1 MFIDMHT
8 MHVIALTRIDLGL
21 PRFDVRILCTYDITG
36 GMYPH
41 SSVTSFPD
49 LQCTCGKCAASK
61 LDQQEETSDRKTRK
75 LHTIVQTL
83 GTDMRYMMFG
93 STMMSPALM
102 RFLEDKGYTSLEQML
117 GYSGDIDD
125 DRYHKWNLRPY
136 SHPDSKKN
144 GPAAPAC
151 DSDHCVWRLMG
162 VLLCHSIYMLLPCAH
177 ATNTIHDYVREQ
189 CNDRCFGL
197 SRIPYMSAEDQA
209 AKEAAD
215 QLAAMKRDEK
225 KERAAAAK
233 ELAVIKRAERAE
245 EKKERAAAAKEA
257 AIKRAEEQ
265 AHDEKRTICHRT
277 FEEHVER
284 LTAYK
289 IEYGNCHV
297 PHVYKRDPTLGHWVG
312 NVRKGIFKTSKEQKQ
327 TLTELGFAWN
337 ITEINESKR
346 QQMVLEVCLI
356 VYLSLLSHNFTNI
369 QLSLRRINRNVLK
382 MLLSCGHLWLKRA
395 TRIYDRQHLSRK
407 QSKLA

>member
-83 GTDMRYMMFG
+83 GTDMRYMLFG

-125 DRYHKWNLRPY
+125 DRYDKWNLRPF
-136 SHPDSKKN
+136 SSPDSKKN
-144 GPAAPAC
+144 GQAAPAC

-162 VLLCHSIYMLLPCAH
+162 VLLCHSIYVLLPCAH
-177 ATNTIHDYVREQ
+177 ATNTIHEEVRKD
-189 CNDRCFGL
+189 CGYLCYGL
-197 SRIPYMSAEDQA
+197 SKIRIMSVS
-209 AKEAAD
+209 
-215 QLAAMKRDEK
+215 EK

-233 ELAVIKRAERAE
+233 VTAAIKRAEKKERAAAAKVAANKRAE
-245 EKKERAAAAKEA
+245 EKKERAAAAKVTA
-257 AIKRAEEQ
+257 ATKRAEEQ